1 MGRGTPGADEAQA
14 AGDGGGDAQ
23 VTLPGNDERRGEE
36 VIAPGAELGR
46 YQVLRRVGEGG
57 MGVVYEAKDR
67 ELGRTVALKVL
78 RRAGSGAGHRARR
91 ARLAREA
98 QTMAKLA
105 HENLVPVFDV
115 GELAGDLFVAM
126 ELVEGVDLA
135 RWLGEAPRGWREVV
149 QVFLQAARG
158 LDAAH
163 RAGVIH
169 RDFKPSNVMVGK
181 HGRVRVLDFG
191 LARDEGEGGEGRE
204 GGGNGGDERA
214 IVGEKQRA
222 GAARDAHESGS
233 GLGALGSGDD
243 ARPIAGG
250 TGALTEAG
258 AVLGTP
264 AYLAPAQ
271 LRGEVADAQSDQYAF
286 AVSLREAL
294 TGALPFSAG
303 EIAARR
309 ARPDGADAETAA
321 AMAMPVPPWPA
332 RSSSELPRQLRKL
345 VDRAMAPAPA
355 ARFGSMAEVI
365 VALEDV
371 LAAAWRRRIAVVATA
386 SAVAVAVVASGVARM
401 TAEPERPSCD
411 GAHALLASAW
421 SGEVSGRVSAQF
433 ARSGLPGAERA
444 ASSVKELL
452 DRYAGRWIHKRR
464 EVCRATFVRGEQSER
479 VMALRFG
486 CLERRRAELAALSEL
501 LVSADR
507 TVVNGALAAAHEL
520 GSLESCDDVV
530 ALDSLAPPPKDPARA
545 RQVTEVQAEVDRLV
559 AQRRAGQYQEGL
571 EVAAT
576 VLGRAEALHHPP
588 LLAHALY
595 AYADLENWGGDAVRS
610 EELFRRAARLYA
622 EVGDDAGLA
631 STWVTL
637 VFVVGS
643 LQGKPAEGAALG
655 EFAST
660 LVARR
665 RDKVLEAQLENHLGA
680 VRYGAGELEKSAAHF
695 QRALALRRDV
705 LGAEHLGVANTL
717 ANLGAVR
724 RSQDRLDEA
733 EALGQEGLALKTK
746 LLGEEHPE
754 VAVSF
759 RNLAALAI
767 SKKELGRARQLEE
780 KAMAIHRRAN
790 GEVHFEVANSLNN
803 LGQSYLEEGAHA
815 RALDYQERALAMYR
829 QSLPAGHPLIG
840 KALFA
845 LAETLAQLERHG
857 DSLKH
862 AEESLALLDKPDGNP
877 VDRAHAAYQVAVALG
892 ALSKDLP
899 RARKLMTEARDA
911 YRAIEAAEWQGMA
924 ERWLAAHPEGGR

>member
-1 MGRGTPGADEAQA
+1 MERRTLGADDAHA
-14 AGDGGGDAQ
+14 AGDGGGDTR
-23 VTLPGNDERRGEE
+23 VTLSGNDERRGEE

-57 MGVVYEAKDR
+57 MGVVYEARDR
-67 ELGRTVALKVL
+67 ELGRTVAIKLL
-78 RRAGSGAGHRARR
+78 RRAGAGAGHRAR
-91 ARLAREA
+91 LVREA

-135 RWLGEAPRGWREVV
+135 RWLGEERRGWREVV
-149 QVFLQAARG
+149 KVFAQAARG

-191 LARDEGEGGEGRE
+191 LAREGGEGAGDDRDAGGSL
-204 GGGNGGDERA
+204 GGGPD
-214 IVGEKQRA
+214 
-222 GAARDAHESGS
+222 
-233 GLGALGSGDD
+233 ALGSGDA
-243 ARPIAGG
+243 ARQLAGG

-258 AVLGTP
+258 VVLGTP

-294 TGALPFSAG
+294 TGELPSSA
-303 EIAARR
+303 
-309 ARPDGADAETAA
+309 T
-321 AMAMPVPPWPA
+321 PVPPWPA
-332 RSSSELPRQLRKL
+332 RASSELPRRLRRL
-345 VDRAMAPAPA
+345 VDRAMAPAPP

-365 VALEDV
+365 VALDDV
-371 LAAAWRRRIAVVATA
+371 LAAARRRRGAMVATA
-386 SAVAVAVVASGVARM
+386 SAVVVAVVASGVARL

-411 GAHALLASAW
+411 GAHALLANAW
-421 SGEVSGRVSAQF
+421 SGEVWGRVSAQF
-433 ARSGLPGAERA
+433 ARSGVPGAERA
-444 ASSVKELL
+444 ASSVRELL
-452 DRYAGRWIHKRR
+452 DRYADRWIGKRR
-464 EVCRATFVRGEQSER
+464 EVCRATFERGEQSER

-486 CLERRRAELAALSEL
+486 CLDRRRAELAALSEL

-520 GSLESCDDVV
+520 GALDSCDDVV
-530 ALDSLAPPPKDPARA
+530 ALDSLAPPPRDPALA
-545 RQVTEVQAEVDRLV
+545 RQVVEVQAEVDRLV

-571 EVAAT
+571 EVAAS
-576 VLGRAEALHHPP
+576 VLGRAEALRHPP
-588 LLAHALY
+588 LLANALF
-595 AYADLENWGGDAVRS
+595 AYADLENWGGDPARS
-610 EELFRRAARLYA
+610 EELYRRAARLYA

-631 STWVTL
+631 HTWVTL

-655 EFAST
+655 EFAAT
-660 LVARR
+660 LVTRR

-680 VRYGAGELEKSAAHF
+680 VRYGAGQLEQSAAHF
-695 QRALALRRDV
+695 QRSLVLRRDV

-724 RSQDRLDEA
+724 RSQHRLDEA
-733 EALGQEGLALKTK
+733 EALGQEGLALKIK
-746 LLGEEHPE
+746 LLGEDHPE

-767 SKKELGRARQLEE
+767 SKKELTQARQLEE
-780 KAMAIHRRAN
+780 KALAIHRRAN

-803 LGQSYLEEGAHA
+803 LGQSYSEEGAYA
-815 RALDYQERALAMYR
+815 QALDYQERALAMYR

-845 LAETLAQLERHG
+845 LAETLDLLGRPAE
-857 DSLKH
+857 SLTH
-862 AEESLALLDKPDGNP
+862 AEESLRLLDKPDGNP
-877 VDRAHAAYQVAVALG
+877 VERAHAAYQVAVALG
-892 ALSKDLP
+892 ALSRELP
-899 RARKLMTEARDA
+899 RARALMTEARDA
-911 YRAIEAAEWQGMA
+911 YRAVEAEEWSGMA
-924 ERWLAAHPEGGR
+924 ERWLAAHPEGDRR

>member
-1 MGRGTPGADEAQA
+1 MGRGTPGADEAH
-14 AGDGGGDAQ
+14 AGDDVVGDAQ
-23 VTLPGNDERRGEE
+23 ATLPGNDERRGEE

-46 YQVLRRVGEGG
+46 YQLLRRVGEGG

-67 ELGRTVALKVL
+67 ELGRTVAIKVL
-78 RRAGSGAGHRARR
+78 RRAGVGAGQRARR
-91 ARLAREA
+91 ARLVREA

-135 RWLGEAPRGWREVV
+135 RWLGEERRGWREVV
-149 QVFLQAARG
+149 KVFLQAARG

-169 RDFKPSNVMVGK
+169 RDFKPSNAMVDER
-181 HGRVRVLDFG
+181 GRVRLLDFG
-191 LARDEGEGGEGRE
+191 LARDDGDGDGR
-204 GGGNGGDERA
+204 GDEAGRRRA
-214 IVGEKQRA
+214 DE
-222 GAARDAHESGS
+222 AREAQGPRGSSGPNGPNGD
-233 GLGALGSGDD
+233 GLGALGSGAE

-294 TGALPFSAG
+294 TGELP
-303 EIAARR
+303 
-309 ARPDGADAETAA
+309 RPASPASS
-321 AMAMPVPPWPA
+321 VPPWPA
-332 RSSSELPRQLRKL
+332 RASSELPRQLRKL
-345 VDRAMAPAPA
+345 VDRAMAPAPS
-355 ARFGSMAEVI
+355 ARFGSMAEVTA
-365 VALEDV
+365 ALEDV
-371 LAAAWRRRIAVVATA
+371 LAAAKRRRVAVVATA
-386 SAVAVAVVASGVARM
+386 AAVAVAVVASGVARM
-401 TAEPERPSCD
+401 TAEPERPSCE

-444 ASSVKELL
+444 ASSVRELL

-464 EVCRATFVRGEQSER
+464 EVCRATFERGEQSER
-479 VMALRFG
+479 VMALRFE

-501 LVSADR
+501 LVRADR
-507 TVVNGALAAAHEL
+507 TAVNGALAAAHEL
-520 GSLESCDDVV
+520 GALESCDDVV
-530 ALDSLAPPPKDPARA
+530 ALDSLAPPPRDPARA
-545 RQVTEVQAEVDRLV
+545 RQVAEVQAEVDRLV

-571 EVAAT
+571 AVAAS

-588 LLAHALY
+588 LLAHALF
-595 AYADLENWGGDAVRS
+595 AYADLENWGGDATRS

-631 STWVTL
+631 HTWVTL

-655 EFAST
+655 EFAAT

-724 RSQDRLDEA
+724 RSQNRLDEA

-746 LLGEEHPE
+746 LLGEDHPE

-767 SKKELGRARQLEE
+767 SKKEHGRARQLEE
-780 KAMAIHRRAN
+780 QAMAIHRRAN

-803 LGQSYLEEGAHA
+803 LGQSYAEEGAHE

-829 QSLPAGHPLIG
+829 QSLPSEHPLIG

-845 LAETLAQLERHG
+845 LAETLDVLGRHA

-862 AEESLALLDKPDGNP
+862 AEESLALLDKPGGNP
-877 VDRAHAAYQVAVALG
+877 VDRAHAAYQVAAALG
-892 ALSKDLP
+892 ALSRELP

-911 YRAIEAAEWQGMA
+911 YRAIEAEEWLGLA
-924 ERWLAAHPEGGR
+924 ERWLAAHPEASR